1 MNTSVNARVNPLP
14 TLLWLELRKHTGWLM
29 VLGGLLALS
38 LVVVVRVRQEAGGR
52 SLDEL
57 GELFAVQ
64 FGLFSLA
71 AFAGFLLLLIALGRA
86 SRAETWLLVSLPPGL
101 THQLARFLF
110 GGAVLLVFAEVLAG
124 LFWWGA
130 RGFGLEVS
138 LMGMLGFALYLVIL
152 CLPLL
157 ALALLGQNLTL
168 AYGLSRLGW
177 LSGIA
182 TVLGSFALLGWLFEL
197 SARTVYSFLP
207 VWPFPALR
215 FAGRDLLQEV
225 PVTGF
230 PSEPLLYALVLTAL
244 VIVLAGRVWDEV
256 EA

>member
-1 MNTSVNARVNPLP
+1 MNTGVDARVNPLP

-29 VLGGLLALS
+29 VLGGILALS
-38 LVVVVRVRQEAGGR
+38 LVVVLRVRQEAAGR
-52 SLDEL
+52 PFNDQ

-64 FGLFSLA
+64 FGLLFLA
-71 AFAGFLLLLIALGRA
+71 ALMGFLLLLIALGRA
-86 SRAETWLLVSLPPGL
+86 ARAEIWLLVSVPPGI
-101 THQLARFLF
+101 THQLARFIF
-110 GGAVLLVFAEVLAG
+110 GATVLLVFAGVLAG
-124 LFWWGA
+124 LLWWGS

-138 LMGMLGFALYLVIL
+138 LLGMLGLALYLVIL
-152 CLPLL
+152 GLPLL

-182 TVLGSFALLGWLFEL
+182 TALGVFALSGWLFEL
-197 SARTVYSFLP
+197 SARTIYSFLP

-215 FAGRDLLQEV
+215 FAGQDLLRAV
-225 PVTGF
+225 PVSGL

-244 VIVLAGRVWDEV
+244 VIGLAGRVWDEV

>member
-1 MNTSVNARVNPLP
+1 MKARVNPMP
-14 TLLWLELRKHTGWLM
+14 TLLWLELRKQTGWLM
-29 VLGGLLALS
+29 VLGGILALS
-38 LVVVVRVRQEAGGR
+38 VVVVIRVRQEAGGR
-52 SLDEL
+52 SLNEL

-64 FGLFSLA
+64 FGLFALA

-86 SRAETWLLVSLPPGL
+86 GRAESWLLLSVPPGV
-101 THQLARFLF
+101 THQLARFF
-110 GGAVLLVFAEVLAG
+110 FAGAVLLVFAEVLAG

-130 RGFGLEVS
+130 RGFGLEVG
-138 LMGMLGFALYLVIL
+138 LLGTLGLALYLVIL

-182 TVLGSFALLGWLFEL
+182 TVLGVFALLGWLFEL

-215 FAGRDLLQEV
+215 FQGVDLLAEV
-225 PVTGF
+225 PVTGL
-230 PSEPLLYALVLTAL
+230 PSEPLLYALVITAL
-244 VIVLAGRVWDEV
+244 VIVLAGRIWDEV